1 MEIKL
6 LVPIAF
12 KQTEFSSDDNVIV
25 LAGDIGGTKANMSL
39 CKFTAN
45 GMEVVKEKR
54 YVSKD
59 HVSFTDIISDFINGF
74 PNPQ

>member
-1 MEIKL
+1 MEIAL

-12 KQTEFSSDDNVIV
+12 KQTAFSHDENVIV

-39 CKFTAN
+39 CKFTAQ

-59 HVSFTDIISDFINGF
+59 HISFTDIILSLIHI
-74 PNPQ
+74 